1 MSVLVLPVKQEFG
14 KINIIIAINCLS
26 PVTLT
31 VALTLLSI
39 VSNHACSPYFW
50 HLSVAIW
57 SEFFLNATVPSEFR
71 LTGSVTLVSTPR
83 YRLPRIVITGFY
95 KHNISLFFFPIITLL
110 NSFWPLFQCSL
121 SLGRGNRFDLW
132 RGEYSVV
139 NYFFLGYWSLV
150 NLHIKHYS
158 LQHEAF
164 WTKAEISINRWT

>member
-14 KINIIIAINCLS
+14 KISIIIAINCLS

-83 YRLPRIVITGFY
+83 YRLPRIVITEFY

-139 NYFFLGYWSLV
+139 NYFFFRILIISESPHKTPLTATWSFLDKSW
-150 NLHIKHYS
+150 N
-158 LQHEAF
+158 QHQ
-164 WTKAEISINRWT
+164 